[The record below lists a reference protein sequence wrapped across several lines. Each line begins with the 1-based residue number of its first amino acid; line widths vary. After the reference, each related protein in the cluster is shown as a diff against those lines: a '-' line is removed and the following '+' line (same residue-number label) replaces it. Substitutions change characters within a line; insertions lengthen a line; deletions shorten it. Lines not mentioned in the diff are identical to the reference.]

1 MFSRTI
7 AKSLRNPVS
16 LSRQLGLIPQ
26 SVRCFSAAEDTVP
39 DHYVLNNGT
48 TIPSVGLGTAGVMKK
63 EPLIP
68 AFTQAGYKLVD
79 TASWNKNEGA
89 VGDAIEVAMNEHG
102 KKRDDFYVM
111 TKLWHTDYK
120 DVAGAMDKSLK
131 KLKLDHVDM
140 FLVHWPA
147 SYVSKKPLHVL
158 WPEMEALVKSGK
170 TKSIG
175 VASFNTQ
182 LLWDLLSYAEI
193 PPAVN
198 QIELNP

>member
-1 MFSRTI
+1 MTVSR
-7 AKSLRNPVS
+7 
-16 LSRQLGLIPQ
+16 
-26 SVRCFSAAEDTVP
+26 RCFSAEEVP
-39 DHYVLNNGT
+39 LEREYVLNNGT
-48 TIPSVGLGTAGVMKK
+48 IIPSVGLGTAGIMKK

-68 AFTQAGYKLVD
+68 AFAEAGYKLVD

-89 VGDAIEVAMNEHG
+89 VGDAMEVAMQQHG

-120 DVAGAMDKSLK
+120 DVEGAMKKSLQ
-131 KLKLDHVDM
+131 KLKVDQVDM

-147 SYVSKKPLHVL
+147 SYASKKPLHVL
-158 WPEMEALVKSGK
+158 WPEMEALVEKGL

-175 VASFNTQ
+175 VSSFNTQ
-182 LLWDLLSYAEI
+182 LLWDLLSYAKI